1 MAPGLHY
8 IRSAWL
14 RQRAAS
20 RQAAEAVAATHKDR
34 DLSQEGRQR
43 RAAGIAARAAL
54 DIAPLM
60 REAQATRQ
68 ELAATL
74 AAITPKRSSDPVE
87 ALQAHR
93 LLDQLSR
100 LDDQGLQTAVADP
113 AIRET
118 IARYGTALD
127 AQTIE
132 RRLPQTEQRKF
143 SVAAIREE
151 LAARDYPDKLADD
164 QRRLR
169 EADEL
174 IAEMAGTFSLL
185 QAGDASTLATALA
198 TDGPVPPTPSGR
210 HLYHHLVGD
219 PRALPGAQ
227 ITLDTELAG
236 LRAAAAAI
244 APARPAPLPVTAA
257 GAAIGG
263 EA

>member
-8 IRSAWL
+8 IRTQWQ

-20 RQAAEAVAATHKDR
+20 RQAAESVIATHKDR

-74 AAITPKRSSDPVE
+74 AAIKPKRSADPVE

-100 LDDQGLQTAVADP
+100 LDDQGLQAAVANP
-113 AIRET
+113 VIRET
-118 IARYGTALD
+118 IAIYGTPLD

-132 RRLPQTEQRKF
+132 RRLPQTEHRRF

-151 LAARDYPDKLADD
+151 LAARDFPDKMADD

-174 IAEMAGTFSLL
+174 LAEMTGVFSQL
-185 QAGDASTLATALA
+185 QAGDANTLATALA
-198 TDGPVPPTPSGR
+198 TDGPVVPTQMGR

-219 PRALPGAQ
+219 PAALPGAQ
-227 ITLDTELAG
+227 IMLDAELAG
-236 LRAAAAAI
+236 LRAAAEAI

-257 GAAIGG
+257 GAST
-263 EA
+263 E